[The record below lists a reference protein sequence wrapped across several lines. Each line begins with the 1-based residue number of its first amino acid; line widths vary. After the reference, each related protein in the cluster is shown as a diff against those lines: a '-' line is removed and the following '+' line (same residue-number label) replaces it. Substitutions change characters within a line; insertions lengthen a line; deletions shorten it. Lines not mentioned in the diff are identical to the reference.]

1 MKTLL
6 KCVLAVYLII
16 GLSNLAFCEVVEKSL
31 DTNNSWKCLDVEDR
45 GWTQAN
51 YNDSWWESAA
61 IKPMPGIAKSS
72 SIWYPSVSPGTV
84 YFRKTFEIDNLS
96 IISANLYFGV
106 AEGSNGTVD
115 LYVNGQ
121 YIGRFFNT
129 TNNPNMFNITSFLR
143 VGKNAIAARV
153 GEQEQFYWSLSGLIR
168 YRLSE
173 PITNERSLIKVPV
186 SQGQIQGTVTQ
197 VTSNQEPT
205 NQQPITQGTIIQGNT
220 PQVPINQGPIAPYS
234 GFGPGYAVPPQI
246 NQPSSAMNYQ
256 NTGFDASITIVSTQ
270 YKGYDVTVDGVY
282 IGSDGKGGDP
292 LDGIYSFK
300 VAANQPHTIRV
311 DHPFNWKYWSYW
323 YFAGENITYYF

>member
-6 KCVLAVYLII
+6 KCVLAAYLII
-16 GLSNLAFCEVVEKSL
+16 GLSYLAFGEVVDKSI
-31 DTNNSWKCLDVEDR
+31 DTNSSWKCLDAEDR
-45 GWTQAN
+45 GWTDAN

-61 IKPMPGIAKSS
+61 IRPMPGIAKGS
-72 SIWYPSVSPGTV
+72 SIWYPSVSPRTV

-115 LYVNGQ
+115 LYVNGR
-121 YIGRFFNT
+121 YMGRFFNT
-129 TNNPNMFNITSFLR
+129 TNNPNMFNITSFLQ

-153 GEQEQFYWSLSGLIR
+153 EEQDQFYWSLSGLIR
-168 YRLSE
+168 YRGSE
-173 PITNERSLIKVPV
+173 SITIERPLTQAPARRGQIQ
-186 SQGQIQGTVTQ
+186 QGQISQGPI
-197 VTSNQEPT
+197 NQG
-205 NQQPITQGTIIQGNT
+205 PITQGTIT
-220 PQVPINQGPIAPYS
+220 QGPIAPYS
-234 GFGPGYAVPPQI
+234 GFSPGYAGPAQI
-246 NQPSSAMNYQ
+246 NQPYSSISYQ

-292 LDGIYSFK
+292 LDGVYSFK

-323 YFAGENITYYF
+323 YFAGENVTYYF